1 MTAQY
6 SCDPHIKRDRI
17 EDRIMDEESLRNR
30 LHLADETIGILRSSN
45 TQLDRNF
52 NGLKSDFSVLE
63 SLMIESGQTL
73 QRLQEMVRHLLVHEF
88 RKSNNC
94 KLSDISRSLL
104 NEIHNAFS
112 FMKTLTSNSP
122 CDFFY
127 GIFLFR

>member
-73 QRLQEMVRHLLVHEF
+73 QRLQEMVRHLLVQF

>member
-1 MTAQY
+1 
-6 SCDPHIKRDRI
+6 
-17 EDRIMDEESLRNR
+17 MDEESLRSR

-88 RKSNNC
+88 
-94 KLSDISRSLL
+94 
-104 NEIHNAFS
+104 
-112 FMKTLTSNSP
+112 
-122 CDFFY
+122 
-127 GIFLFR
+127 

>member
-104 NEIHNAFS
+104 DEIHNAFS

>member
-17 EDRIMDEESLRNR
+17 EDRIMDEESLRSR
-30 LHLADETIGILRSSN
+30 LNLADETIGILRSSN

-88 RKSNNC
+88 
-94 KLSDISRSLL
+94 
-104 NEIHNAFS
+104 
-112 FMKTLTSNSP
+112 
-122 CDFFY
+122 
-127 GIFLFR
+127 